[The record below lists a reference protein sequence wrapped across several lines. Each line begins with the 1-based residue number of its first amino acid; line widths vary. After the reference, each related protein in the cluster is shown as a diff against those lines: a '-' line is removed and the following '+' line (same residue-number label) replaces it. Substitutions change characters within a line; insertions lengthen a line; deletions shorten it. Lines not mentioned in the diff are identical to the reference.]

1 MHFAR
6 YLRCFRLCLQWLP
19 GLLLSS
25 LVLASELR
33 PLTLDLHGTVGV
45 ARTLAAGVAYRPND
59 AEAQAAG
66 RNWSDRLDNRI
77 GLQATWKAAEHWALT
92 SQWLLHRNGL
102 NEVQGEFPV
111 AYLAWQPSPQFE
123 ARFGRFRQVLFLTTD
138 SFDIGYAHPWVRPPA
153 ELHTLVGEMTALEGV
168 QLRYRQPVGDYL
180 GTVTAHLAKASLKRP
195 SYENVNRRN
204 FGLALT
210 LSDPYL
216 TLQAAAIYADAQ
228 LNMPAIDRVGQL
240 VAAQNPDVAREYLV
254 GPVSGLWYGGLGMRY
269 ERAGWMLMS
278 EIGATQLQ
286 RISLRDRVGW
296 YLTLGHTWGNWT
308 PYVTYARN
316 RTTSPLQESR
326 LGGPAAQAANALLA
340 RRDSNQQTWSL
351 GVRWDFAAGMALK
364 AQWDSVR
371 PETYGLQASP
381 LPAGR
386 SRFEV
391 FSLVMDWAF

>member
-1 MHFAR
+1 M
-6 YLRCFRLCLQWLP
+6 LP
-19 GLLLSS
+19 LLLW
-25 LVLASELR
+25 AGEPE
-33 PLTLDLHGTVGV
+33 PLTLNLHGTLGI

-59 AEAQAAG
+59 AEVQAAG
-66 RNWSDRLDNRI
+66 RNWTDRLDNRV
-77 GLQATWKAAEHWALT
+77 GLQASWKVADHWAFT

-123 ARFGRFRQVLFLTTD
+123 ARLGRIRQVLFLTTD

-153 ELHTLVGEMTALEGV
+153 ELYTLVGEMTPLEGV
-168 QLRYRQPVGDYL
+168 QVRYRQPAGSYMATL
-180 GTVTAHLAKASLKRP
+180 TAHAARASLQRP
-195 SYENVNRRN
+195 TYENTNRRN

-210 LSDPYL
+210 LANPHL
-216 TLQAAAIYADAQ
+216 TLQAAAVYADAQ
-228 LNMPAIDRVGQL
+228 LQMPAIDRVGQL
-240 VAAQNPDVAREYLV
+240 IAMENPEVAREYLV
-254 GPVSGLWYGGLGMRY
+254 GTVNGLWYGGLGMRY
-269 ERAGWMLMS
+269 ERAGWLLMS

-286 RISLRDRVGW
+286 RISLRDRVGG

-316 RTTSPLQESR
+316 RTSSPLQENR
-326 LGGPAAQAANALLA
+326 LHGPAAQAANALLA
-340 RRDSNQQTWSL
+340 RRDSNQQSWSL